1 MHILDSSSITDN
13 WTNKNTWE
21 RGNMSRH
28 DLRKKQEKFVDIVIL
43 SRDVCHHHIMQC
55 KVQKHGKTNKQTIR
69 LLSFVL
75 QPKIQRSKKKGM
87 GQGENVN
94 VI

>member
-1 MHILDSSSITDN
+1 
-13 WTNKNTWE
+13 
-21 RGNMSRH
+21 MSRH
-28 DLRKKQEKFVDIVIL
+28 DLSKKNKKSL
-43 SRDVCHHHIMQC
+43 SSSHHA
-55 KVQKHGKTNKQTIR
+55 KRSSKAWENKQTR

-75 QPKIQRSKKKGM
+75 QPKIQRSKIKGM